1 MHADRGRSLQFFY
14 CALSQSIHNEFC
26 GFSTANLISTRK
38 SGKKLKA
45 NLSKKY
51 VFAIFFACGA
61 FGTGMK

>member
-1 MHADRGRSLQFFY
+1 MRTEEGVYNFFIARLVNPFTMSFADFQP
-14 CALSQSIHNEFC
+14 Q
-26 GFSTANLISTRK
+26 NLISTRK